1 MVVLKA
7 FCCSFAGSLIMELN
21 FDCTSHMFT
30 VMVNSDIFNADIFK
44 GKQSGNDRDSTWLVW
59 NIAKDCIFWI
69 HCCTA
74 ALIADGAAVCTR
86 LLKNIVNVFVVV
98 CF

>member
-1 MVVLKA
+1 MVLKA
-7 FCCSFAGSLIMELN
+7 FCCFFAGSLIMELN
-21 FDCTSHMFT
+21 LDCTSHMFT

-44 GKQSGNDRDSTWLVW
+44 GKQSGNDRDSTWLVR
-59 NIAKDCIFWI
+59 NIAKDGVFRI

-74 ALIADGAAVCTR
+74 ALIADGAAVCAR
-86 LLKNIVNVFVVV
+86 LFKNIVNFFMIV

>member
-1 MVVLKA
+1 
-7 FCCSFAGSLIMELN
+7 MELN

-44 GKQSGNDRDSTWLVW
+44 GKQSGNDRDSTWLVR
-59 NIAKDCIFWI
+59 NIAKDGIFRI
-69 HCCTA
+69 HRCTA
-74 ALIADGAAVCTR
+74 ALIAYGAAVCTG
-86 LLKNIVNVFVVV
+86 LFKNIVNVFVVV